1 MSQRKIRESDAV
13 AADIGGRRSARHFR
27 FSDIAI
33 YVAFVGLFIV
43 FAVSLKDVGN
53 GFASVGN
60 LLTILQQTSLIA
72 VMAVGMAFVLG
83 AAQIDLSVGS
93 TVGLVS
99 LVAALGISQF
109 GLVLGTA
116 GALLVGAV
124 IGALNGLI
132 IAVLRIPAFLVTLGT
147 MITVA
152 GVSRTITNLQSIP
165 ITSPDFIFVFGGGN
179 VAGIPIVAFWM
190 LATVVVGHLILTK
203 TPTGRRVLAT
213 GGNPRS
219 AVYSGINTRKVI
231 FGVMFASSL
240 LASLAGILWAGRFG
254 GGWYSLGDGAELSVI
269 AATVL
274 GGTSIFGGVASVIGA
289 AVGAVMIG
297 MIDNALVLYGLN
309 VYQQEIIRGIII
321 VVAVIVTTRRS

>member
-1 MSQRKIRESDAV
+1 MSQRKIRESDVV
-13 AADIGGRRSARHFR
+13 AADLGGRRSARHFR

-179 VAGIPIVAFWM
+179 VARIPIVAFWM

>member
-1 MSQRKIRESDAV
+1 VSQQKIKESDAV
-13 AADIGGRRSARHFR
+13 ASDLGGRRNARHFR
-27 FSDIAI
+27 FSDFAI
-33 YVAFVGLFIV
+33 YVAFVCLFTV

-53 GFASVGN
+53 GFASIGN

-99 LVAALGISQF
+99 LVTALGISQF
-109 GLVLGTA
+109 GVVLGTA
-116 GALLVGAV
+116 SALLVGAI
-124 IGALNGLI
+124 IGALNGFI

-147 MITVA
+147 MITIA

-165 ITSPDFIFVFGGGN
+165 ITSSDFIFVFGGGS
-179 VAGIPIVAFWM
+179 VAGVPIVAFWM
-190 LATVVVGHLILTK
+190 LATVVVGHLVLER
-203 TPTGRRVLAT
+203 TPAGRRVLAT

-219 AVYSGINTRKVI
+219 AVYSGIDTRKVI

>member
-1 MSQRKIRESDAV
+1 
-13 AADIGGRRSARHFR
+13 
-27 FSDIAI
+27 
-33 YVAFVGLFIV
+33 
-43 FAVSLKDVGN
+43 
-53 GFASVGN
+53 
-60 LLTILQQTSLIA
+60 
-72 VMAVGMAFVLG
+72 
-83 AAQIDLSVGS
+83 
-93 TVGLVS
+93 
-99 LVAALGISQF
+99 
-109 GLVLGTA
+109 
-116 GALLVGAV
+116 
-124 IGALNGLI
+124 
-132 IAVLRIPAFLVTLGT
+132 LRIPAFLVTLGT

>member
-1 MSQRKIRESDAV
+1 VSQQKTRESKVV
-13 AADIGGRRSARHFR
+13 ASDLHRRRRARSFR
-27 FSDIAI
+27 FGDVAI
-33 YVAFVGLFIV
+33 YVAFIGLFIV
-43 FAVSLKDVGN
+43 FTVSLKDVGN
-53 GFASVGN
+53 GFASIGN

-72 VMAVGMAFVLG
+72 VMAVGMTFVLG
-83 AAQIDLSVGS
+83 AAQIDLSIGS

-99 LVAALGISQF
+99 LVTALGISHF
-109 GLVLGTA
+109 GLVLGIA
-116 GALLVGAV
+116 GALLVGAA
-124 IGALNGLI
+124 IGTLNGLI

-165 ITSPDFIFVFGGGN
+165 ITSPGFVFFFGGGN
-179 VAGIPIVAFWM
+179 LAGIPIVAFWM
-190 LATVVVGHLILTK
+190 LATVVVGHLILQK

-219 AVYSGINTRKVI
+219 AIYSGINTRRVV
-231 FGVMFASSL
+231 FGVMLASSL
-240 LASLAGILWAGRFG
+240 LAALAGILWAGRFG

-289 AVGAVMIG
+289 ALGAVMIG

-321 VVAVIVTTRRS
+321 VVAVIITTRRS